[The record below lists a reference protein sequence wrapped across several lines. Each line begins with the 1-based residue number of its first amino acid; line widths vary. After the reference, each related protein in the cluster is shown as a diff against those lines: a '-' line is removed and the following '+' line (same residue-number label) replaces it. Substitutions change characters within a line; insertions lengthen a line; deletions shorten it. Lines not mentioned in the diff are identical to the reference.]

1 MSISMYE
8 LSVPVFSRYLGNL
21 MQQLDKGA
29 AYASERRIDESVLPG
44 LRLFPDMFPLSKQVQ
59 IACDFAKGASARL
72 AGVEVPKFDDGERTL
87 AELGARC
94 ARTREFLASLRAEQF
109 VGSETRTID
118 ITAGGQ
124 PVQFVGLA
132 YLSGYALPN
141 FYFHLTTA
149 YNLLRHAGVALGKRD
164 FIGG

>member
-8 LSVPVFSRYLGNL
+8 LSVPVFNRYLGNL

-109 VGSETRTID
+109 VG
-118 ITAGGQ
+118 
-124 PVQFVGLA
+124 LA